1 MPHTTEPD
9 PQPVH
14 FFIHIPKCGG
24 NTFSDFLAKQFPVEK
39 IYTAAKSTAA
49 WEEHRKELAAR
60 AEQLSGE
67 DKGAMLRE
75 RFAAE
80 MRSHD
85 LVIENHYTWVIADL
99 LRQHRQLKTYV
110 ILREPRE
117 RVASHY
123 LHLRRIPVEEAHALA
138 PEGRKL
144 YSLAKD
150 LSITDFCRCDRYDVW
165 SVVFNQQARTL
176 NSQTISQVLYQQCDQ
191 RAFLENSLANLS
203 QADFVADLADLDEFA
218 QLVSL
223 ANGWLPPG
231 RMGVLNPGKHTAS
244 EASDLAATVP
254 DEIVELDMQIYE
266 AACRQYQ
273 RWKAEVFSGA
283 AVALW
288 KHQAPWATPA
298 NDCWT
303 IDFRGPLQGTNF
315 HGREGAGPDTFRWM
329 GPERDSRLFVPVRPG
344 ESHQIAIF
352 IAAFIDPDLLS
363 GTVFRINNA
372 DTSPV
377 LSVEDNCT
385 VATFEVAAE
394 ATSSGLVEL
403 LISPPFTAS
412 DRDKGFGTDARQK
425 SMALRRIRI
434 SRRSSAAA
442 ALRIEPAS
450 PQPLPAT
457 EAASSPEAPS
467 LPRRTFQ
474 GSWSGHAVGRRLI
487 FLHVPKTAGT
497 SITTYLRQQFAE
509 RDAMPQLQAN
519 FHRSHPIW
527 PLVARRHQL
536 LGVGMHLDHDRV
548 AAMQRGLSHE
558 PAPFLFTVLREP
570 RDRLFS
576 RYKEWRATPDE
587 HMQAAEDRV
596 KEAILTARGQSFS
609 EFLRSENPVV
619 KSTLDNVQ
627 ARLLAG
633 LNISRK
639 LSDEELLERARHNL
653 ASYDLVGTTALCD
666 ETIAVLADAFGWPQP
681 VEGTPRVHVSA
692 RPPAEA
698 IETTDEDEERIA
710 AFTQLDKALWDDLL
724 GDRLTLVTTTEE
736 SPGMHEARELF
747 CHGGDSPAL
756 CETKLYALPASGD
769 RVPKASSPAAT
780 QPAESL
786 GRGHTTVVDIIQR
799 TAADRVVG
807 LGRRKWFPGPEDDPR
822 PLALEERVLVVVR
835 MPALS
840 HQRSYIIRRGSIPP
854 QSLLAITEVDPED
867 PRLAA
872 FLHCPHVLPYAGLE
886 GEGDDAVLAVAI
898 GRMRSDRGEGFVDA
912 FIETLERCSSTHPSA
927 LRSLQDSPAARMLAM
942 LELEIFLAAVASWL
956 EGEPVASSHAAIL
969 ASLHPEDRDPLLT
982 SAASQRPSLASHWK
996 RATVAVSASR
1006 SQRDAV
1012 LKEHLAALENALQ
1025 PLLILS
1031 EVAENAPLDQIRAA
1045 VDAAFALLCGLSVD
1059 CSAG

>member
-1 MPHTTEPD
+1 MPNTTEPE

-24 NTFSDFLAKQFPVEK
+24 NTFSDFLAKQFHVEK
-39 IYTAAKSTAA
+39 IYAAEKSTAA

-85 LVIENHYTWVIADL
+85 LVIENHYNWVIADL

-110 ILREPRE
+110 IVREPRE

-123 LHLRRIPVEEAHALA
+123 LHLRRIPVEEAHTLA
-138 PEGRKL
+138 PEGREL
-144 YSLAKD
+144 YGLAKD

-165 SVVFNQQARTL
+165 SSVFNQQARTI
-176 NSQTISQVLYQQCDQ
+176 NSQTISRVLYQQCDQ
-191 RAFLENSLANLS
+191 QAFLENSLANLS
-203 QADFVADLADLDEFA
+203 QINFVADLADLDEFA

-231 RMGVLNPGKHTAS
+231 RMGVLNPGKHMAS
-244 EASDLAATVP
+244 EASDLAAAVP
-254 DEIVELDMQIYE
+254 EEVVELDMQIYE
-266 AACRQYQ
+266 AASRQYD
-273 RWKAEVFSGA
+273 RWKTDVLSEA
-283 AVALW
+283 AVTLW
-288 KHQAPWATPA
+288 KHRAQRVTPES
-298 NDCWT
+298 DCWE

-315 HGREGAGPDTFRWM
+315 HSREGVGLDTFRWM
-329 GPERDSRLFVPVRPG
+329 GPDKDSRLFVSVRRGVPQ
-344 ESHQIAIF
+344 QIAIF
-352 IAAFIDPDLLS
+352 IAAFIDPGLLS
-363 GTVFRINNA
+363 GTTFRINGVDA
-372 DTSPV
+372 TPV

-385 VATFEVAAE
+385 VATFEVSAD
-394 ATSSGLVEL
+394 ATASGLVEM

-412 DRDKGFGTDARQK
+412 DRDKGFGSDSRQK

-434 SRRSSAAA
+434 AVRPAETSP
-442 ALRIEPAS
+442 LRIEPAG
-450 PQPLPAT
+450 PQPPPAPK
-457 EAASSPEAPS
+457 EVSPPKASS
-467 LPRRTFQ
+467 LPRKTFQ
-474 GSWSGHAVGRRLI
+474 GVWAGHAIGRRLI

-509 RDAMPQLQAN
+509 ADAMPQLQAN

-527 PLVARRHQL
+527 PLVARRYQL

-570 RDRLFS
+570 RARLFS

-596 KEAILTARGQSFS
+596 KEAILTARTCSFS

-639 LSDEELLERARHNL
+639 LSDEELLQRARHNL
-653 ASYDLVGTTALCD
+653 ASYDLVGTTELCD
-666 ETIAVLADAFGWPQP
+666 ETIALLADAFGWPPP
-681 VEGTPRVHVSA
+681 VDGTPRVHVSA
-692 RPPAEA
+692 KPPAEA
-698 IETTDEDEERIA
+698 IATSEEDEERIA
-710 AFTQLDKALWDDLL
+710 AFTQLDQALWDDLL
-724 GDRLTLVTTTEE
+724 GDRLPQATATEE
-736 SPGMHEARELF
+736 SPGIREARDIF
-747 CHGGDSPAL
+747 CRGGDSPAEHEAAPL
-756 CETKLYALPASGD
+756 VLPGEA
-769 RVPKASSPAAT
+769 AQSPVSTLPEAT
-780 QPAESL
+780 QPTESL
-786 GRGHTTVVDIIQR
+786 GRGYTTVLDIIQR

-822 PLALEERVLVVVR
+822 PLSLEERVVVVVR

-854 QSLLAITEVDPED
+854 QSLLTITEVDPDD

-872 FLHCPHVLPYAGLE
+872 FLHRQHVLPYATLE
-886 GEGDDAVLAVAI
+886 GDGDDAVLVVAL
-898 GRMRSDRGEGFVDA
+898 GRMRSDHGAGFVDA
-912 FIETLERCSSTHPSA
+912 FIETMERCSSTHPSA
-927 LRSLQDSPAARMLAM
+927 LWSLQDSHAARMLAV
-942 LELEIFLAAVASWL
+942 LELEICLAAVVAQFA
-956 EGEPVASSHAAIL
+956 GGPAASSHAAVL
-969 ASLHPEDRDPLLT
+969 ASLHPEDLDPLLPD
-982 SAASQRPSLASHWK
+982 AASQRPSLAGLWE
-996 RATVAVSASR
+996 RAADAVSAR
-1006 SQRDAV
+1006 ANLRDGIVA
-1012 LKEHLAALENALQ
+1012 EHLTAIEKALQ
-1025 PLLILS
+1025 SLLLAEMPEAATLEQILT
-1031 EVAENAPLDQIRAA
+1031 AF
-1045 VDAAFALLCGLSVD
+1045 DAIFTLLRGLSRD
-1059 CSAG
+1059 CYRS